1 MATRKIVTKEDPIL
15 RLHSRP
21 VKKFNDRLGI
31 LLDDMAET
39 MYKANGVG
47 LAAVQVAV
55 LRRAIVVDVGD
66 GLIELINPE
75 ILDQEGEQH
84 EMEGCLSL
92 PGEYYETIRPEKM
105 MVKAQDRH
113 GEWHT
118 YNVEG
123 FKAQCFSHEIDH
135 LDGILFTQ
143 RLNPNPK
150 SQEEWDEIYRARRA
164 EQAGSKI
171 NVDDVTLVRDQAPED
186 KAD

>member
-1 MATRKIVTKEDPIL
+1 MAIRNVVTKKDPIL
-15 RLHSRP
+15 RLKSRP
-21 VKKFNDRLGI
+21 VKKFDERLGI

-39 MYKANGVG
+39 MYQSNGVG

-75 ILDQEGEQH
+75 ILSEEGTQC

-92 PGEYYETIRPEKM
+92 PGEYYETVRPEKM
-105 MVKAQDRH
+105 TVKAQDRH

-118 YNVEG
+118 YEVEG
-123 FKAQCFSHEIDH
+123 FKAQCFSHESDH
-135 LDGILFTQ
+135 LEGVLFTQ

-150 SQEEWDEIYRARRA
+150 SPEEWDEIYRARRA
-164 EQAGSKI
+164 EKE
-171 NVDDVTLVRDQAPED
+171 NLTPDLDDVKVIRDTKPGE
-186 KAD
+186 